1 VNIPALDCLPSL
13 LILRKEYSY
22 GEQVDYFHDPNCV
35 GWIRRGDETI
45 PQSGCAV
52 LLSNHPT
59 KKMCIRMTVGKKFAG
74 KRFYD
79 FLKKDNREV
88 SIDEEGMGEFY
99 VEPGTI
105 AVWVPEG
112 CH

>member
-1 VNIPALDCLPSL
+1 
-13 LILRKEYSY
+13 
-22 GEQVDYFHDPNCV
+22 
-35 GWIRRGDETI
+35 
-45 PQSGCAV
+45 
-52 LLSNHPT
+52 
-59 KKMCIRMTVGKKFAG
+59 MTVGKKFAG

-79 FLKKDNREV
+79 FLKKDNRKV